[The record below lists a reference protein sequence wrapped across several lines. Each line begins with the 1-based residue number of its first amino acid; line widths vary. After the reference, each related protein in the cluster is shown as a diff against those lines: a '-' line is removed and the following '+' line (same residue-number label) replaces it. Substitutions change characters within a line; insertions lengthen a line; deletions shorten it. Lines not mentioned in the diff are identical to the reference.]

1 MVDQL
6 LGGLF
11 GGNDDDDEPTRR
23 RRATDFVDRYE
34 RGAHDQIGDDEVVQN
49 YRATT
54 SRLSPDQYQ
63 QAATDAF
70 RNMSQE
76 ERRELRR
83 EMKRRSK
90 DRFDAA
96 DDSPEEIARAMQ
108 KADQEE
114 SGGGGI
120 AGLFGFGGDDADK
133 NRNAQPQG
141 GGIGGLFDNP
151 LAKVAMA
158 GVAAMAAKKLT
169 DPNR

>member
-1 MVDQL
+1 MVDKL

-11 GGNDDDDEPTRR
+11 GASQNDDEPAQRQ
-23 RRATDFVDRYE
+23 RANDFIDRHQ
-34 RGAHDQIGDDEVVQN
+34 RGAYDQIGDDEALHN

-54 SRLSPDQYQ
+54 SQLSPDQYQ

-70 RNMSQE
+70 RQMTPEQ
-76 ERRELRR
+76 RRELRH

-90 DRFDAA
+90 DRFNPA
-96 DDSPEEIARAMQ
+96 DDSPEEMARTMHQAH
-108 KADQEE
+108 QED

-120 AGLFGFGGDDADK
+120 AGLFGFGGNDADK
-133 NRNAQPQG
+133 NQKSQPQG

-151 LAKVAMA
+151 LAKVALA